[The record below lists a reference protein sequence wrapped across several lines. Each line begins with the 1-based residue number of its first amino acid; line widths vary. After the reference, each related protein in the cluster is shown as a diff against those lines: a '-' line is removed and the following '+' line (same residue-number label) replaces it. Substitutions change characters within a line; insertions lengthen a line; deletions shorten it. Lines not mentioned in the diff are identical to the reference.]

1 MRVSQNELYLSR
13 ASWTNRWSSSL
24 IERTVTTPY
33 SWEFTLRTE
42 LNHLSLI
49 SLILILS
56 CLSLFDS
63 PACNQGLNYLTLIKI
78 LNSSSC
84 ELFLNSKQGNLL
96 SLLFLLNLGFI
107 LLSRHLFVFHCLSS
121 LVPGRLVG
129 SLSHCLAPLCP
140 SGLFHVLLNRFSQVP
155 PRSYCCRLRLGN
167 LCSWKSNLIS
177 PSRRFNC

>member
-1 MRVSQNELYLSR
+1 MDALPYFEVHFR
-13 ASWTNRWSSSL
+13 SSNK
-24 IERTVTTPY
+24 EV
-33 SWEFTLRTE
+33 
-42 LNHLSLI
+42 NHLSLFI
-49 SLILILS
+49 PYWTRKSINWFT
-56 CLSLFDS
+56 LSLN
-63 PACNQGLNYLTLIKI
+63 CKQIQGCSLRSRTI
-78 LNSSSC
+78 LVC
-84 ELFLNSKQGNLL
+84 GLFLNSKQGNLL

-121 LVPGRLVG
+121 LVPDRLVG
-129 SLSHCLAPLCP
+129 SLSHYLAPLCP